1 MYTRNGDGV
10 GVTSCGEEED
20 AESAALGGGGHRCG
34 DEVDQDTGRGPCLG
48 MWFAS
53 AASNGTSS
61 TKKHS
66 DGTRLIRLQQG
77 VIHPTENVLPRK
89 HICHRKCPVKRH
101 STAHVRHATKTYL
114 DQHGG
119 INASETSVYWAFHG

>member
-34 DEVDQDTGRGPCLG
+34 DEVDQDTGRGTCLG
-48 MWFAS
+48 TWFAS
-53 AASNGTSS
+53 AAPNRTSS
-61 TKKHS
+61 KKHS
-66 DGTRLIRLQQG
+66 GSPRLIRLQQG

-89 HICHRKCPVKRH
+89 HLPSKMSCEAP
-101 STAHVRHATKTYL
+101 
-114 DQHGG
+114 
-119 INASETSVYWAFHG
+119 